1 MLSEKSKKKK
11 SRGVKSDSSRL
22 VRSEPSSG
30 DCLITLSW
38 LPHTVTAGKGR
49 SGQALDGDST
59 RSWANTTWSR
69 DLR

>member
-1 MLSEKSKKKK
+1 MSEKSEKKE

-22 VRSEPSSG
+22 VRSEPGSG

-49 SGQALDGDST
+49 SGQALD
-59 RSWANTTWSR
+59 
-69 DLR
+69 